1 MTKKSQNT
9 KRIVISYLVGLIV
22 FGGLFII
29 YDQDFASKGKRRG
42 IINVIMYLSTKN
54 TYAFWIIKSIL
65 LLILIYIAYK
75 IFKLV
80 LVK

>member
-65 LLILIYIAYK
+65 LLILIYIA
-75 IFKLV
+75 
-80 LVK
+80 